1 MLDRVVFDPLGT
13 AFAYLL
19 DMKISE
25 QASTIQDTSP
35 QGESVALVCDP
46 KSTRKAGA
54 LRIAAVISAL
64 MTTVVLLV
72 PSLCAAASKFNI
84 SLNGDSDTQMG
95 AALKMIFIL
104 TVITLGPTVLL
115 TMTSFVRIVVV
126 FSLLKTALGT
136 QTTPPQQVLMG
147 LALFLTV
154 AIMWPVGQDIYT
166 RGVGPYMEGEIEA
179 KEALYQTITP
189 LRKFMLKQTREADL
203 MLFYEI
209 NNEARPNKPADVE
222 MHLLIPAFV
231 ISELRTAF
239 EMGFLVFIPFLLLDM
254 VVASLTMSLG
264 LVMLPPAL
272 LSMPLKLMLF
282 VLADG
287 WNLMVGSL
295 VRSFG

>member
-1 MLDRVVFDPLGT
+1 MTFQLTD
-13 AFAYLL
+13 
-19 DMKISE
+19 SE
-25 QASTIQDTSP
+25 QAKRGQTLP
-35 QGESVALVCDP
+35 FG
-46 KSTRKAGA
+46 KS
-54 LRIAAVISAL
+54 AVFSFVVG
-64 MTTVVLLV
+64 MVLLLPKV
-72 PSLCAAASKFNI
+72 SLAASNFNI

-95 AALKMIFIL
+95 AALKMIAVL
-104 TVITLGPTVLL
+104 TMITLGPTILL

-154 AIMWPVGQDIYT
+154 AIMWPVGNDIYT

-179 KEALYQTITP
+179 KEAIYQSIHP

-209 NNEARPNKPADVE
+209 NNAERPDTPSGVE
-222 MHLLIPAFV
+222 MQLLIPAFV

-239 EMGFLVFIPFLLLDM
+239 EMGFLVFIPFLLLDL

>member
-1 MLDRVVFDPLGT
+1 VKIFR
-13 AFAYLL
+13 FA
-19 DMKISE
+19 
-25 QASTIQDTSP
+25 
-35 QGESVALVCDP
+35 SVA
-46 KSTRKAGA
+46 S
-54 LRIAAVISAL
+54 IATA
-64 MTTVVLLV
+64 MMLLV
-72 PSLCAAASKFNI
+72 PKLCFAASNFNI

-95 AALKMIFIL
+95 AALKMIFVL
-104 TVITLGPTVLL
+104 TMLTLGPTVLL

-179 KEALYQTITP
+179 KEAIYQTVTP
-189 LRKFMLKQTREADL
+189 LRRFMLKQTREADL
-203 MLFYEI
+203 LLFYEI
-209 NNEARPNKPADVE
+209 NDTPRPNVPAEVE
-222 MHLLIPAFV
+222 MQLLIPAFV

-282 VLADG
+282 VLVDG

>member
-1 MLDRVVFDPLGT
+1 MSTTYPSTDSKRAKTKRGLSFGKAS
-13 AFAYLL
+13 AFSL
-19 DMKISE
+19 IVS
-25 QASTIQDTSP
+25 I
-35 QGESVALVCDP
+35 
-46 KSTRKAGA
+46 
-54 LRIAAVISAL
+54 I
-64 MTTVVLLV
+64 LLV
-72 PSLCAAASKFNI
+72 PNICFAVSNFNI

-95 AALKMIFIL
+95 AALKMIFVL
-104 TVITLGPTVLL
+104 TLITLGPTILL

-179 KEALYQTITP
+179 KEAIYQSVHP

-209 NNEARPNKPADVE
+209 NNAERPDSPSGVE
-222 MHLLIPAFV
+222 MQLLIPAFV

-239 EMGFLVFIPFLLLDM
+239 EMGFLVFIPFLLLDL

>member
-1 MLDRVVFDPLGT
+1 MTDRALFSSLGT
-13 AFAYLL
+13 ALAYLL
-19 DMKISE
+19 DMKITELVPTVQDASPEGVSAESACGSE
-25 QASTIQDTSP
+25 SAPKAS
-35 QGESVALVCDP
+35 
-46 KSTRKAGA
+46 A
-54 LRIAAVISAL
+54 LRIAAALSAL
-64 MTTVVLLV
+64 TTLVLLV
-72 PSLCAAASKFNI
+72 PSLCSAASNFNI

-95 AALKMIFIL
+95 AALKMLFVL
-104 TVITLGPTVLL
+104 TAITLGPTVLL

-154 AIMWPVGQDIYT
+154 SIMWPVGQDIYT

-209 NNEARPNKPADVE
+209 NNEARPDKPADVE

>member
-1 MLDRVVFDPLGT
+1 MSQSRVTMPAL
-13 AFAYLL
+13 
-19 DMKISE
+19 
-25 QASTIQDTSP
+25 
-35 QGESVALVCDP
+35 SV
-46 KSTRKAGA
+46 GA
-54 LRIAAVISAL
+54 L
-64 MTTVVLLV
+64 MLLV
-72 PSLCAAASKFNI
+72 PQLSFAASNFNI
-84 SLNGDSDTQMG
+84 SLNGDTDTQMG
-95 AALKMIFIL
+95 AALQMIFVL
-104 TVITLGPTVLL
+104 TMITLGPTILL

-126 FSLLKTALGT
+126 FTLLKTALGT

-166 RGVGPYMEGEIEA
+166 RGVGPYMEGEIDASEA
-179 KEALYQTITP
+179 VYQSVNP

-209 NNEARPNKPADVE
+209 NDSDRPSTPDEVE
-222 MHLLIPAFV
+222 MQHLIPAFV

-239 EMGFLVFIPFLLLDM
+239 EMGFLVFIPFLLLDL

>member
-1 MLDRVVFDPLGT
+1 
-13 AFAYLL
+13 
-19 DMKISE
+19 MKIFD
-25 QASTIQDTSP
+25 QAATNEPASQSGADIMAVRNA
-35 QGESVALVCDP
+35 E
-46 KSTRKAGA
+46 KAGA
-54 LRIAAVISAL
+54 ISLARIPGLISVATAL
-64 MTTVVLLV
+64 ILLI
-72 PSLCAAASKFNI
+72 PSLSSAASNFNI

-95 AALKMIFIL
+95 AALKMIFVL
-104 TVITLGPTVLL
+104 TLITLGPTVLL

-209 NNEARPNKPADVE
+209 NKEARPDKPSDVE

-287 WNLMVGSL
+287 WNLMVGSI

>member
-1 MLDRVVFDPLGT
+1 
-13 AFAYLL
+13 
-19 DMKISE
+19 
-25 QASTIQDTSP
+25 
-35 QGESVALVCDP
+35 
-46 KSTRKAGA
+46 
-54 LRIAAVISAL
+54 
-64 MTTVVLLV
+64 
-72 PSLCAAASKFNI
+72 
-84 SLNGDSDTQMG
+84 
-95 AALKMIFIL
+95 
-104 TVITLGPTVLL
+104 
-115 TMTSFVRIVVV
+115 
-126 FSLLKTALGT
+126 
-136 QTTPPQQVLMG
+136 
-147 LALFLTV
+147 
-154 AIMWPVGQDIYT
+154 
-166 RGVGPYMEGEIEA
+166 
-179 KEALYQTITP
+179 
-189 LRKFMLKQTREADL
+189 

-209 NNEARPNKPADVE
+209 NKEARPDKPSDVE

>member
-1 MLDRVVFDPLGT
+1 
-13 AFAYLL
+13 
-19 DMKISE
+19 
-25 QASTIQDTSP
+25 
-35 QGESVALVCDP
+35 
-46 KSTRKAGA
+46 
-54 LRIAAVISAL
+54 
-64 MTTVVLLV
+64 
-72 PSLCAAASKFNI
+72 
-84 SLNGDSDTQMG
+84 
-95 AALKMIFIL
+95 
-104 TVITLGPTVLL
+104 
-115 TMTSFVRIVVV
+115 
-126 FSLLKTALGT
+126 
-136 QTTPPQQVLMG
+136 MG

-154 AIMWPVGQDIYT
+154 AIMWPVGNDIYT

-179 KEALYQTITP
+179 KEAVYHIHP
-189 LRKFMLKQTREADL
+189 LRTFMLRQTREADL

-209 NNEARPNKPADVE
+209 NNAKRPNTPADVE
-222 MHLLIPAFV
+222 MQLLIPAFV

-239 EMGFLVFIPFLLLDM
+239 RNGIFGVHSILASRHL

>member
-1 MLDRVVFDPLGT
+1 MSTTFHSADSVREKGSTQAWAASAALWACVLG
-13 AFAYLL
+13 A
-19 DMKISE
+19 
-25 QASTIQDTSP
+25 
-35 QGESVALVCDP
+35 
-46 KSTRKAGA
+46 
-54 LRIAAVISAL
+54 
-64 MTTVVLLV
+64 VLLV
-72 PSLCAAASKFNI
+72 PSVTLAASNFNI

-95 AALKMIFIL
+95 AALKMIFVL
-104 TVITLGPTVLL
+104 TMITLGPTILL

-179 KEALYQTITP
+179 KEAVYQSIHP
-189 LRKFMLKQTREADL
+189 LRTFMLKQTREEDL

-209 NNEARPNKPADVE
+209 NEADRPNTPADVE
-222 MHLLIPAFV
+222 MQLLIPAFV

-239 EMGFLVFIPFLLLDM
+239 EMGFLVFIPFLLLDL

>member
-1 MLDRVVFDPLGT
+1 
-13 AFAYLL
+13 
-19 DMKISE
+19 MKISDQVTTNE
-25 QASTIQDTSP
+25 PASQSGADTMAVRNA
-35 QGESVALVCDP
+35 E
-46 KSTRKAGA
+46 KAGA
-54 LRIAAVISAL
+54 TSLARMAGLISVATAL
-64 MTTVVLLV
+64 ILLI
-72 PSLCAAASKFNI
+72 PSLSSAASNFNI

-95 AALKMIFIL
+95 AALKMIFVL
-104 TVITLGPTVLL
+104 TLITLGPTVLL

-209 NNEARPNKPADVE
+209 NKEARPDKPSDVE

-254 VVASLTMSLG
+254 V
-264 LVMLPPAL
+264 
-272 LSMPLKLMLF
+272 
-282 VLADG
+282 
-287 WNLMVGSL
+287 
-295 VRSFG
+295 

>member
-1 MLDRVVFDPLGT
+1 
-13 AFAYLL
+13 
-19 DMKISE
+19 MKISDQVTTNE
-25 QASTIQDTSP
+25 PASQSGADTMAVRNA
-35 QGESVALVCDP
+35 E
-46 KSTRKAGA
+46 KAGA
-54 LRIAAVISAL
+54 TSLARMAGLISVATAL
-64 MTTVVLLV
+64 ILLI
-72 PSLCAAASKFNI
+72 PSLSSAASNFNI

-95 AALKMIFIL
+95 AALKMIFVL
-104 TVITLGPTVLL
+104 TLITLGPTVLL

-209 NNEARPNKPADVE
+209 NKEARPDKPSDVE

-287 WNLMVGSL
+287 WNLMVGSI

>member
-1 MLDRVVFDPLGT
+1 MSATFQMTDSEHGAKGQGLPFGKSLS
-13 AFAYLL
+13 FCLL
-19 DMKISE
+19 IGFILLLPNIS
-25 QASTIQDTSP
+25 
-35 QGESVALVCDP
+35 L
-46 KSTRKAGA
+46 
-54 LRIAAVISAL
+54 
-64 MTTVVLLV
+64 
-72 PSLCAAASKFNI
+72 AASNFNI

-95 AALKMIFIL
+95 AALKMIFVL
-104 TVITLGPTVLL
+104 TMITLGPTILL

-154 AIMWPVGQDIYT
+154 AIMWPVGNDIYT

-179 KEALYQTITP
+179 KEAIYQSIHP
-189 LRKFMLKQTREADL
+189 LRKFMLKQTREEDL

-209 NNEARPNKPADVE
+209 NNAERPDTPSGVE
-222 MHLLIPAFV
+222 MQLLVPAFV

-239 EMGFLVFIPFLLLDM
+239 EMGFLVFIPFLLLDL

>member
-1 MLDRVVFDPLGT
+1 MSTTYRLTDSERTRAPGAGKAFGLSLVLGLILFVPNVV
-13 AFAYLL
+13 
-19 DMKISE
+19 S
-25 QASTIQDTSP
+25 
-35 QGESVALVCDP
+35 
-46 KSTRKAGA
+46 
-54 LRIAAVISAL
+54 
-64 MTTVVLLV
+64 
-72 PSLCAAASKFNI
+72 AASNFNI

-95 AALKMIFIL
+95 AALKMIFVL
-104 TVITLGPTVLL
+104 TMITLGPTILL

-166 RGVGPYMEGEIEA
+166 RGVGPYMDGQIEA
-179 KEALYQTITP
+179 KEAVYQSINP

-209 NNEARPNKPADVE
+209 NGADRPDTPSEVE
-222 MHLLIPAFV
+222 MQLLIPAFV

-239 EMGFLVFIPFLLLDM
+239 EMGFLVFIPFLLLDL